1 MCSVQ
6 RRELVSLDLA
16 GEPNRR
22 RSQLKGSAA
31 SRNAGSCRPHSVPV
45 FVSIVSDYGEDRAI
59 RKPRTFD

>member
-22 RSQLKGSAA
+22 RSQLKGQLPQGTPAVIAKLSACL
-31 SRNAGSCRPHSVPV
+31 RL
-45 FVSIVSDYGEDRAI
+45 DRL
-59 RKPRTFD
+59 